1 MSLLAFH
8 KPQVAAPFIA
18 RYPTPRER
26 FIERLRLFGEG
37 RTALA
42 QFEDWLIRDSSRGV
56 WAEGRCGD
64 AVYQLESAVF
74 ELAHG
79 RIGEGEVREQ
89 AARIVEQLDQT
100 MQGASGVR
108 G

>member
-1 MSLLAFH
+1 MSIRAFA
-8 KPQVAAPFIA
+8 KPAAPYIA

-37 RTALA
+37 RTPLA

-56 WAEGRCGD
+56 WSEGRCGD

-89 AARIVEQLDQT
+89 ALDLA
-100 MQGASGVR
+100 GKLDA
-108 G
+108 